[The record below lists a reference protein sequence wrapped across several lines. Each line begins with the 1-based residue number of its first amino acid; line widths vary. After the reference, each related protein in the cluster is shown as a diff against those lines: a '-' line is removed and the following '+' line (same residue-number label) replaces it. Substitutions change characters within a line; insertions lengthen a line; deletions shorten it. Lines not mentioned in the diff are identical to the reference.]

1 MLRQLTGFF
10 LLCVMTTVLALE
22 HPALKYCLCEE
33 EFLLSECVCPAEEE
47 VMSCDTCCGEKEI
60 PVCKTHGETD
70 DCIVS
75 LEMDLGDFV
84 HLGEVKTPERSDY
97 ELFVPVFKDVEV
109 LSFSQLLAV
118 ELPEIRGSPDP
129 PPPSLVPLYIRHSVY
144 LI

>member
-1 MLRQLTGFF
+1 MIRKLTGLF

-33 EFLLSECVCPAEEE
+33 EFLIDDCVCPAEL
-47 VMSCDTCCGEKEI
+47 VVNVDTCCGEQAAPE
-60 PVCKTHGETD
+60 CKTHGVTD

-84 HLGEVKTPERSDY
+84 HLSEFKLSERSDY
-97 ELFVPVFKDVEV
+97 EVFIPVLNFAEDFM
-109 LSFSQLLAV
+109 LSEWLLAD
-118 ELPEIRGSPDP
+118 LPDIRGSPEP
-129 PPPSLVPLYIRHSVY
+129 PPPSVVPLYVRHSVY